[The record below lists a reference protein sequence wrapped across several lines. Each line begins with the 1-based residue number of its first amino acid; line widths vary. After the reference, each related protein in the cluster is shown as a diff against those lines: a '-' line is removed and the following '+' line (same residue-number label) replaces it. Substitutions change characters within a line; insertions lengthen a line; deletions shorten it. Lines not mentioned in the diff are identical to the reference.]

1 MPYQCMFSRMT
12 YLQLRLLC
20 VKKFHSLSLVY
31 FLRSAPFVEKLEL
44 HFFTDYVHLVQESKS
59 ISKLPECLFNNM
71 KSMHITGFKSYN
83 DQVEFLLHMLE
94 NAPALEVLSIDH
106 LDKYP
111 LEGHEKDAKSVNFVP
126 TTARRYLE
134 GKIPPKCTLILL
146 EEICW

>member
-1 MPYQCMFSRMT
+1 MK

-20 VKKFHSLSLVY
+20 VKEFDNLSLVY

-44 HFFTDYVHLVQESKS
+44 HFCCIDYVHLVQESKPMR
-59 ISKLPECLFNNM
+59 KLPECLFNNM

-83 DQVEFLLHMLE
+83 DQVEFLLHMFE

-111 LEGHEKDAKSVNFVP
+111 LESHEKDAKSVNFVR

-134 GKIPPKCTLILL
+134 GKIPPKCTLLL
-146 EEICW
+146 L